1 MTRPSSSDELDHPSD
16 AAHWF
21 ARMQSGEA
29 SEQDHQAFQAWRD
42 ADPDNERRYR
52 EVEYLWRATQA
63 VPEERLRRLLPHSPG
78 PVPSPKRRYLTLS
91 LGALGVLALCA
102 GAIHQSGWLN
112 PVEETVQ
119 LLTAKG
125 ERQQI
130 TLPDGSVVDLNTDT
144 IAQARLSSSKREIEL
159 LQGEAFFAV
168 QHYQTLPFIVRTDL
182 GTVTVT
188 GTRFNVR
195 RLADSLQVSV
205 QSGSVKV
212 ESGPWWRRQER
223 LLEAQ
228 QQVLLRQGAEPGP
241 VHTADVESLT
251 AWQRGKIIFKN
262 TPLEVLV
269 QEMARYLPQPLT
281 LDAPALHQHRISGI
295 FDVDQ
300 PETVLKALPAI
311 APVRIQSDASGVQ
324 HIVAR

>member
-1 MTRPSSSDELDHPSD
+1 MTRPSFSDELDHPSD

-21 ARMQSGEA
+21 ARLQSGQA
-29 SEQDHQAFQAWRD
+29 NEQDHQAFHAWLD
-42 ADPDNERRYR
+42 ADPVNKRRYR

-63 VPEERLRRLLPHSPG
+63 VPDERLRSLLPHSPG
-78 PVPSPKRRYLTLS
+78 LVPSPKRRYLTLG
-91 LGALGVLALCA
+91 LGALGVLALSA
-102 GAIHQSGWLN
+102 GAIHQSGWFR
-112 PVEETVQ
+112 PVEETMQ
-119 LLTAKG
+119 WLTAKG

-130 TLPDGSVVDLNTDT
+130 TLPDGSVMDLNTDT
-144 IAQARLSSSKREIEL
+144 IAQARVSASKREIEL
-159 LQGEAFFAV
+159 LQGEAFFTV
-168 QHYQTLPFIVRTDL
+168 QHDQTLPFIVRTDL

-212 ESGPWWRRQER
+212 QSGPWWRRQER
-223 LLEAQ
+223 LLGTQ

-241 VHTADVESLT
+241 VLTTDVESLT

-281 LDAPALHQHRISGI
+281 LDAPALRQHRVSGI
-295 FDVDQ
+295 FDIDH

-311 APVRIQSDASGVQ
+311 APVHIHRDASGVQ